1 MRIQIKSRFDDRILY
16 ECAAESMLVALQQ
29 AVKTGAN
36 LYGANLDGANL
47 TRANLYGAN
56 LDGANLTRANLD
68 GANLYGANLY
78 GANLYGAN
86 LTRANLYG
94 ANLDGANLTRA
105 NLYGANLDGA
115 NLTRANLYGK
125 EIVSVVQ
132 FGGIG
137 SERRSSTA
145 IVLVDGSV
153 DVRCGCFCGSLG
165 EFAAQ
170 IERTHANNS
179 RCLAEY
185 RAAVEFVQKCAE
197 AALDAMPK
205 AEKSA

>member
-29 AVKTGAN
+29 AVKTG
-36 LYGANLDGANL
+36 
-47 TRANLYGAN
+47 
-56 LDGANLTRANLD
+56 
-68 GANLYGANLY
+68 
-78 GANLYGAN
+78 
-86 LTRANLYG
+86 ANLYG

>member
-29 AVKTGAN
+29 AVKTG
-36 LYGANLDGANL
+36 
-47 TRANLYGAN
+47 
-56 LDGANLTRANLD
+56 
-68 GANLYGANLY
+68 
-78 GANLYGAN
+78 
-86 LTRANLYG
+86 
-94 ANLDGANLTRA
+94 
-105 NLYGANLDGA
+105 
-115 NLTRANLYGK
+115 ANLYGK